1 MNNNINILPTN
12 LTQFKRE
19 ENTVIENKENV
30 STVEETVTETV
41 NTIPT
46 PQPEVVQPTPIVNEN
61 TEEIKDMNRTIEIDD
76 EDITVDGGN
85 EYSDDVIIDNFDTT
99 KQNDSIST
107 YEFNDEDIKNV
118 FYGSSNFQHKKEE
131 LKEDSDLFTVFDF
144 YRKES
149 RYKDVY
155 LPVTNVA
162 VRIYEFNNLNIL
174 INKLML
180 ESEKDFNYRSKI
192 NFVGS
197 QTREFVQTIFEN
209 AEFITSDKDQ
219 LTPVHFELISSLDVP
234 FLVLAATVLMG
245 EIYDATNGA
254 SGHKIMDRKLTD
266 ENGNVLDIWQDTC
279 DECKNIQNIYKNVE
293 EILKAQYTDEIV
305 DYANKNYDPNDT
317 LENNIRRSKKVKAKG
332 VRYTKGDS
340 GIETVFLMKDPD
352 WIRSYEYD
360 NAYDNY
366 MINKYLNNKYLKD
379 LPKNLGKEWI
389 NMTNREKVAKI
400 QETVTSLIQGLS
412 DDDTLRF
419 EELRGLSNKMALDF
433 QNFTLAK
440 YLHLVKVNDTK
451 KLDQNKKPTKI
462 SEISLADYT
471 LEQNM
476 SFLSKYIDDELADKM
491 FQQITKIREF
501 GKETI
506 EYKWKCAKCGHD
518 NVSNLD
524 PIMFVFL
531 LLQSKQ
537 WKSERALST
546 T

>member
-12 LTQFKRE
+12 LTPYKTE
-19 ENTVIENKENV
+19 KNSTENEDVKIATAVEDTVI
-30 STVEETVTETV
+30 
-41 NTIPT
+41 
-46 PQPEVVQPTPIVNEN
+46 QPASIVNNE
-61 TEEIKDMNRTIEIDD
+61 TKVSDESDKIEDMHRHIEIDE
-76 EDITVDGGN
+76 EDVTVEGGN
-85 EYSDDVIIDNFDTT
+85 DYLDDVIIDNFDTT
-99 KQNDSIST
+99 KQDDFVST

-149 RYKDVY
+149 KYKDVY

-162 VRIYEFNNLNIL
+162 VRIYEFNNLDIL
-174 INKLML
+174 INKLKI
-180 ESEKDFNYRSKI
+180 ESEKDFTYRGKI
-192 NFVGS
+192 NLVGT
-197 QTREFVQTIFEN
+197 QTRDFVQAIFDN
-209 AEFITSDKDQ
+209 SEFITSDKDQ
-219 LTPVHFELISSLDVP
+219 LTPVHFELISSLDIP

-266 ENGNVLDIWQDTC
+266 ENGNTLDIWQDTC
-279 DECKNIQNIYKNVE
+279 DNCQNLQNLYKNVE
-293 EILKAQYTDEIV
+293 EILKAQYTEDIV

-366 MINKYLNNKYLKD
+366 MLNKYLNNKYLKD
-379 LPKNLGKEWI
+379 IPKKLGIEWV
-389 NMTNREKVAKI
+389 NMTNREKVAQL
-400 QETVTSLIQGLS
+400 QETVSNLINGLNPRE
-412 DDDTLRF
+412 DTLSF
-419 EELRGLSNKMALDF
+419 EELRGLTNKMTLDL

-440 YLHLVKVNDTK
+440 YLHMVKVNNTK

-462 SEISLADYT
+462 SEINLVDYT
-471 LEQNM
+471 LEQKM
-476 SFLSKYIDDELADKM
+476 DLLSKYITDELADKM
-491 FQQITKIREF
+491 FQQISKIREF
-501 GKETI
+501 GKDTI

-531 LLQSKQ
+531 LLQSKL
-537 WKSERALST
+537 WKREKALST

>member
-12 LTQFKRE
+12 LTPYKTE
-19 ENTVIENKENV
+19 KNSTENEDVKIATAVEDIVI
-30 STVEETVTETV
+30 
-41 NTIPT
+41 
-46 PQPEVVQPTPIVNEN
+46 QPASIVNNE
-61 TEEIKDMNRTIEIDD
+61 TEVSDEPNKIEDMHRHIEIDE
-76 EDITVDGGN
+76 EDVTVEGGN
-85 EYSDDVIIDNFDTT
+85 DYLDDVIIDNFDTT
-99 KQNDSIST
+99 KQDDFIST

-149 RYKDVY
+149 KYKDVY

-162 VRIYEFNNLNIL
+162 VRIYEFNNLDIL
-174 INKLML
+174 INKLKI
-180 ESEKDFNYRSKI
+180 ESEKDFTYRGKI
-192 NFVGS
+192 NLVGT
-197 QTREFVQTIFEN
+197 QTRDFVQAIFDN
-209 AEFITSDKDQ
+209 SEFITSDKDQ
-219 LTPVHFELISSLDVP
+219 LTPVHFELISSLDIP

-266 ENGNVLDIWQDTC
+266 ENGNTLDIWQDTC
-279 DECKNIQNIYKNVE
+279 DNCQNLQNLYKNVE
-293 EILKAQYTDEIV
+293 EILKAQYTEDIV

-366 MINKYLNNKYLKD
+366 MLNKYLNNKYLKD
-379 LPKNLGKEWI
+379 IPKKLGIEWV
-389 NMTNREKVAKI
+389 NMTNREKVAQL
-400 QETVTSLIQGLS
+400 QETVSNLINGL
-412 DDDTLRF
+412 
-419 EELRGLSNKMALDF
+419 
-433 QNFTLAK
+433 
-440 YLHLVKVNDTK
+440 
-451 KLDQNKKPTKI
+451 KPTKI
-462 SEISLADYT
+462 SEINLVDYT
-471 LEQNM
+471 LEQKM
-476 SFLSKYIDDELADKM
+476 DLLSKYITDELADKM
-491 FQQITKIREF
+491 FQQISKIREF
-501 GKETI
+501 GKDTI

-531 LLQSKQ
+531 LLQSKL
-537 WKSERALST
+537 WKREKALST

>member
-12 LTQFKRE
+12 LTPYKTE
-19 ENTVIENKENV
+19 KNSTENEDVK
-30 STVEETVTETV
+30 VTTSED
-41 NTIPT
+41 TI
-46 PQPEVVQPTPIVNEN
+46 VQPTAVVTKENEVSD
-61 TEEIKDMNRTIEIDD
+61 ESDKIEDMNRHIEIDE
-76 EDITVDGGN
+76 EDVTVEGGN
-85 EYSDDVIIDNFDTT
+85 DYLDDVIIDNFDTT
-99 KQNDSIST
+99 KQNDFIST
-107 YEFNDEDIKNV
+107 YEFNDEDIRNV
-118 FYGSSNFQHKKEE
+118 FYGSSNFQHKKED

-162 VRIYEFNNLNIL
+162 VRIYEFNNLDIL
-174 INKLML
+174 INKLKI
-180 ESEKDFNYRSKI
+180 ESEKDFTYRGKI
-192 NFVGS
+192 NLVGT
-197 QTREFVQTIFEN
+197 QTRDFVQAIFDN
-209 AEFITSDKDQ
+209 SEFITSDKDQ
-219 LTPVHFELISSLDVP
+219 LTPVHFELISSLDIP

-279 DECKNIQNIYKNVE
+279 DNCKNLQNLYKNVE
-293 EILKAQYTDEIV
+293 EILKAQYTEEII

-352 WIRSYEYD
+352 WIRSHEYD

-366 MINKYLNNKYLKD
+366 MLNKYLKNKYLKD
-379 LPKNLGKEWI
+379 IPKKLGVEWV
-389 NMTNREKVAKI
+389 NMTNREKVAEL
-400 QETVTSLIQGLS
+400 QETVSNLVNGL
-412 DDDTLRF
+412 DPRKDTLAF
-419 EELRGLSNKMALDF
+419 EELRGLTNKMTLDL

-440 YLHLVKVNDTK
+440 YLHMVKVNNTK
-451 KLDQNKKPTKI
+451 KLDQNNKPTKV
-462 SEISLADYT
+462 SEINLVDYT
-471 LEQNM
+471 LEQKM
-476 SFLSKYIDDELADKM
+476 ALLSKYISDELADKM

-501 GKETI
+501 GKDTI
-506 EYKWKCAKCGHD
+506 EYKWKCAKCGHE

-531 LLQSKQ
+531 LLQSKL
-537 WKSERALST
+537 WKREKALST

>member
-12 LTQFKRE
+12 LTPYKTE
-19 ENTVIENKENV
+19 KNSTENEDIK
-30 STVEETVTETV
+30 VTTSED
-41 NTIPT
+41 TI
-46 PQPEVVQPTPIVNEN
+46 VQPTAVVTKENEVSD
-61 TEEIKDMNRTIEIDD
+61 ESDKIEDMKRHIEIDE
-76 EDITVDGGN
+76 EDVTVEGGN
-85 EYSDDVIIDNFDTT
+85 DYLDDVIIDNFDTT
-99 KQNDSIST
+99 KQDDFIST

-118 FYGSSNFQHKKEE
+118 FYGSSNFQHKKAD

-162 VRIYEFNNLNIL
+162 VRIYEFNNLDIL
-174 INKLML
+174 INKLKI
-180 ESEKDFNYRSKI
+180 ESEKDFTYRGKI
-192 NFVGS
+192 NLVGT
-197 QTREFVQTIFEN
+197 QTRDFVQAIFDN
-209 AEFITSDKDQ
+209 SEFITSDKDQ
-219 LTPVHFELISSLDVP
+219 LTPVHFELISSLDIP

-279 DECKNIQNIYKNVE
+279 DNCKNLQNLYKNVE
-293 EILKAQYTDEIV
+293 EILKAQYTEEII

-352 WIRSYEYD
+352 WIRSHEYD

-366 MINKYLNNKYLKD
+366 MLNKYLKNKYLKD
-379 LPKNLGKEWI
+379 IPKKLGVEWV
-389 NMTNREKVAKI
+389 NMTNREKVAEL
-400 QETVTSLIQGLS
+400 QETVSNLVNGL
-412 DDDTLRF
+412 DPRKDTLTF
-419 EELRGLSNKMALDF
+419 EELRGLTNKMTLDL

-440 YLHLVKVNDTK
+440 YLHMVKVNNTK
-451 KLDQNKKPTKI
+451 KLDQNNKPTKV
-462 SEISLADYT
+462 SEINLVDYT
-471 LEQNM
+471 LEQKM
-476 SFLSKYIDDELADKM
+476 ALLSKYISDELADKM

-501 GKETI
+501 GKDTI

-531 LLQSKQ
+531 LLQSKL
-537 WKSERALST
+537 WKREKALST

>member
-12 LTQFKRE
+12 LTPYKTE
-19 ENTVIENKENV
+19 KNSTENEDVKIATAED
-30 STVEETVTETV
+30 T
-41 NTIPT
+41 
-46 PQPEVVQPTPIVNEN
+46 VVQPTAVVTKENEVSD
-61 TEEIKDMNRTIEIDD
+61 ESDKIEDMNRHIEIDE
-76 EDITVDGGN
+76 EDVTVEGGN
-85 EYSDDVIIDNFDTT
+85 DYIDDVIIDNFDTT
-99 KQNDSIST
+99 KQDDFIST
-107 YEFNDEDIKNV
+107 YEFNDEDIRNI
-118 FYGSSNFQHKKEE
+118 FYGSSNFQHKKAD

-162 VRIYEFNNLNIL
+162 VRIYEFNNLDIL
-174 INKLML
+174 INKLKI
-180 ESEKDFNYRSKI
+180 ESEKDFTYRGKI
-192 NFVGS
+192 NLVGT
-197 QTREFVQTIFEN
+197 QTRDFVQAIFDN
-209 AEFITSDKDQ
+209 SEFITSDKDQ
-219 LTPVHFELISSLDVP
+219 LTPVHFELISSLDIP

-279 DECKNIQNIYKNVE
+279 DNCKNLQNLYKNVE
-293 EILKAQYTDEIV
+293 EILKAQYTEEII

-366 MINKYLNNKYLKD
+366 MLNKYLKNKYLKD
-379 LPKNLGKEWI
+379 IPKKLGVEWV
-389 NMTNREKVAKI
+389 NMTNREKVAEL
-400 QETVTSLIQGLS
+400 QETVSNLVNGL
-412 DDDTLRF
+412 DPREDTLTF
-419 EELRGLSNKMALDF
+419 EELRGLTNKMTLDL

-440 YLHLVKVNDTK
+440 YLHMVKVNNTK
-451 KLDQNKKPTKI
+451 KLDQNNKPTKV
-462 SEISLADYT
+462 SEINLVDYT
-471 LEQNM
+471 LEQKM
-476 SFLSKYIDDELADKM
+476 ALLSKYISDELADKM

-501 GKETI
+501 GKDTI

-531 LLQSKQ
+531 LLQSKL
-537 WKSERALST
+537 WKREKALST